1 MWNVLKDSDGGFI
14 PFWYMDSSD
23 FVVKRGSTDGRKKG
37 KVYRN
42 TFEAHDSK
50 TVSLFGPFHQDVTAE
65 YFGENEFKVKVDDN
79 IGGNSIL
86 LGMFSPSGYVT
97 VDAVPLRCGKAR
109 VNNIEPGVIFQPL
122 TSENGICLLYTS
134 PSPRDRG

>member
-50 TVSLFGPFHQDVTAE
+50 TVSLFGPF
-65 YFGENEFKVKVDDN
+65 
-79 IGGNSIL
+79 IR
-86 LGMFSPSGYVT
+86 M
-97 VDAVPLRCGKAR
+97 
-109 VNNIEPGVIFQPL
+109 
-122 TSENGICLLYTS
+122 
-134 PSPRDRG
+134 